1 MMPKVI
7 AKHVH
12 REKFPSGA
20 KIFREGE
27 PGTYAYLIE
36 RGKVEISAATKGT
49 KVALN
54 TLGPGDLFGE
64 MALIDNHSRSATAT
78 ALEDTE
84 VIPLEKS
91 TLEQKIGSSDPV
103 LHLLLRVVLDRFRWA
118 LRRVLDRER
127 LLSTGALST
136 SEQDELFDEARE
148 QAVQQIKLERDLNE
162 AIQNHQFEL
171 HYQPIVRSETAAVAG
186 YEALIRWRHP
196 ERGYIPPLDFIG
208 AAESSGLIIPLGLWI
223 LEEACR
229 DLKRFQKAVNDT
241 GVDQP
246 ALFMSINVS
255 PRQLQQLTQDGTFV
269 RIINETGV
277 DPSHLKLEI
286 TEQLLIQSPEIAAI
300 ALARIKDTGVQ
311 LSIDDFGTG
320 YSSLSYLHRF
330 PFDEL
335 KIDRAF
341 INSMM
346 ENTRSR
352 QIVRAIMGLAHGLGL
367 KVVAEG
373 IEDRESADQVRE
385 WRCEYMQG
393 YFFAKPRPAI
403 EILGSLIRSSVA

>member
-1 MMPKVI
+1 MLSKQ
-7 AKHVH
+7 VH
-12 REKFPSGA
+12 REKFPKGA

-36 RGKVEISAATKGT
+36 HGKVEISAATKGA
-49 KVALN
+49 KFELS
-54 TLGPGDLFGE
+54 TLGPGELFGE

-84 VIPLEKS
+84 VIPLEKG
-91 TLEQKIGSSDPV
+91 TLEQKIGSADPV

-127 LLSTGALST
+127 LLSTGALS
-136 SEQDELFDEARE
+136 SNEQDELFDEARE
-148 QAVQQIKLERDLNE
+148 QAVQQIKLEQDLNE
-162 AIQNHQFEL
+162 AIESEQFEL
-171 HYQPIVRSETAAVAG
+171 HYQPIVESETTAVVG

-196 ERGYIPPLDFIG
+196 QKGYVSPLDFIG

-223 LEEACR
+223 LEQACR
-229 DLKRFQKAVNDT
+229 DLQRFQKAVDEA
-241 GVDQP
+241 GFDQP
-246 ALFMSINVS
+246 PLFMSINVS

-277 DPSHLKLEI
+277 DPTRLKLEL
-286 TEQLLIQSPEIAAI
+286 TEQLLIQSPEVAAI
-300 ALARIKDTGVQ
+300 ALARIKETGVQ
-311 LSIDDFGTG
+311 LAIDDFGTG

-330 PFDEL
+330 PFDVL

-346 ENTRSR
+346 EDSRSK
-352 QIVRAIMGLAHGLGL
+352 QIVLAIMGLAHGLGL

-373 IEDRESADQVRE
+373 IEDKQSADQVKE

-393 YFFAKPRPAI
+393 YFFAKPRPAM
-403 EILGSLIRSSVA
+403 EILGSLIKASVA